1 MENVKKLED
10 KIDLRSEDITVEVE
24 KQWKKINIK
33 IFNWLGEITKANC
46 ITHSGKFHVD
56 DVISTIFLSKLKESI
71 VLIRVPTIEKK
82 WNLEDKL
89 IYDIGLREIWSPSEK

>member
-33 IFNWLGEITKANC
+33 IFN
-46 ITHSGKFHVD
+46 
-56 DVISTIFLSKLKESI
+56 
-71 VLIRVPTIEKK
+71 
-82 WNLEDKL
+82 
-89 IYDIGLREIWSPSEK
+89 